1 MVRKIN
7 RPCPAARAALP
18 NIHSFEKPRFFI
30 SGIAEHPCSGFQG
43 GCVWDSFGEDWDAV
57 IAMEVAMGLRGIG
70 ANPLSR
76 RGSGA
81 SLTPSQPTDRLPFQQ
96 ENSLRYGE
104 LTVRPA
110 FSDDEARQ
118 VAWVLHRD
126 RLLQHCS
133 GGKRPA
139 GWWDYDSPVPYPRD
153 PDYAEATLY
162 EAELLV
168 ESEVTELMARWRSE
182 FERAQDPGFMF
193 CAGAIWLKGE
203 AARKAHLKWAGVPRA
218 LIRKWTS
225 QRRRRSRTVRKLVEL
240 APAEQPVPAA

>member
-1 MVRKIN
+1 MGCGYCHGGRDGSERHRGESAI
-7 RPCPAARAALP
+7 A
-18 NIHSFEKPRFFI
+18 PRL
-30 SGIAEHPCSGFQG
+30 
-43 GCVWDSFGEDWDAV
+43 GCEPHAFA
-57 IAMEVAMGLRGIG
+57 
-70 ANPLSR
+70 
-76 RGSGA
+76 
-81 SLTPSQPTDRLPFQQ
+81 TDHRLPFQQ

-104 LTVRPA
+104 LTDCPA

-153 PDYAEATLY
+153 SDYAEATLY

-193 CAGAIWLKGE
+193 CGGAIWLKGE

-218 LIRKWTS
+218 LILEVDVATPAPEQDRPQARRAGARRATGTGPPDKRKSPTMFSWGS
-225 QRRRRSRTVRKLVEL
+225 
-240 APAEQPVPAA
+240 EQQSCSF

>member
-1 MVRKIN
+1 M
-7 RPCPAARAALP
+7 
-18 NIHSFEKPRFFI
+18 
-30 SGIAEHPCSGFQG
+30 
-43 GCVWDSFGEDWDAV
+43 WDSFGEDWDAV

-104 LTVRPA
+104 LTDRPA
-110 FSDDEARQ
+110 FSDDEAH
-118 VAWVLHRD
+118 AKSPGSSTAIGSYSIAAAASA
-126 RLLQHCS
+126 RLAGRTTTVRSRIRAIPTTRRRPC
-133 GGKRPA
+133 KRPSCWLRARLPSSWPA
-139 GWWDYDSPVPYPRD
+139 GGASSSAHRI
-153 PDYAEATLY
+153 LG
-162 EAELLV
+162 
-168 ESEVTELMARWRSE
+168 SC
-182 FERAQDPGFMF
+182 